1 MILFPIKTKI
11 RYFLFLLYMQSIL
24 AIDETEINIEYK
36 IKEKNLFELNSS
48 YIITRIVYTKSNNY
62 FNNYL
67 FGIFLVSN
75 NTNFSDAVPISMIKI
90 NSNELLIPNNQI
102 SSKYIRYI
110 PPNINSSSITP
121 IILYGKNSSI
131 IDDITYFQATNLPLI
146 LVNTEN
152 NIEPLIKE
160 KYIKS
165 KIILINEGKININQT
180 GQIKVRGHSTS
191 VQIKKP
197 LKIKFDKKQE
207 IPEIKGKFKNGLY

>member
-90 NSNELLIPNNQI
+90 NSNELLI
-102 SSKYIRYI
+102 
-110 PPNINSSSITP
+110 
-121 IILYGKNSSI
+121 
-131 IDDITYFQATNLPLI
+131 
-146 LVNTEN
+146 
-152 NIEPLIKE
+152 
-160 KYIKS
+160 
-165 KIILINEGKININQT
+165 
-180 GQIKVRGHSTS
+180 
-191 VQIKKP
+191 
-197 LKIKFDKKQE
+197 IKFHLNIFVIFLQ
-207 IPEIKGKFKNGLY
+207 I

>member
-1 MILFPIKTKI
+1 
-11 RYFLFLLYMQSIL
+11 MQSIL

-152 NIEPLIKE
+152 NIEPLIK
-160 KYIKS
+160 K
-165 KIILINEGKININQT
+165 NI
-180 GQIKVRGHSTS
+180 
-191 VQIKKP
+191 
-197 LKIKFDKKQE
+197 
-207 IPEIKGKFKNGLY
+207 